1 MICWTDKRG
10 KELEENNRNGQQW
23 PSGHDG
29 NVFTDEVSQ
38 KGAKDMSQKNM
49 KIMLRQEDKAEA
61 EDFTAFLQSLNIS
74 KQMLMDTFMKG
85 VKVGMCMA
93 TEKQSA

>member
-1 MICWTDKRG
+1 M
-10 KELEENNRNGQQW
+10 
-23 PSGHDG
+23 S
-29 NVFTDEVSQ
+29 TDEVSQ
-38 KGAKDMSQKNM
+38 KGVKNMSQKNM

-85 VKVGMCMA
+85 VMVGMCMA

>member
-1 MICWTDKRG
+1 MAERAAYYTLHSQLTGLVIFKEKRRTQCRIC
-10 KELEENNRNGQQW
+10 
-23 PSGHDG
+23 
-29 NVFTDEVSQ
+29 Q
-38 KGAKDMSQKNM
+38 KGERGDMSQKNM
-49 KIMLRQEDKAEA
+49 EIMLRQEDKAEA

>member
-1 MICWTDKRG
+1 
-10 KELEENNRNGQQW
+10 
-23 PSGHDG
+23 
-29 NVFTDEVSQ
+29 
-38 KGAKDMSQKNM
+38 MSQKNM
-49 KIMLRQEDKAEA
+49 EIMLRQEDKAEA

-74 KQMLMDTFMKG
+74 KQMLMDAFMKG

>member
-1 MICWTDKRG
+1 
-10 KELEENNRNGQQW
+10 
-23 PSGHDG
+23 
-29 NVFTDEVSQ
+29 
-38 KGAKDMSQKNM
+38 MSQKNM

-85 VKVGMCMA
+85 VKVGMFMA

>member
-1 MICWTDKRG
+1 
-10 KELEENNRNGQQW
+10 
-23 PSGHDG
+23 
-29 NVFTDEVSQ
+29 
-38 KGAKDMSQKNM
+38 MSQKNM
-49 KIMLRQEDKAEA
+49 ENMLRQEDKAEE

-74 KQMLMDTFMKG
+74 KQTLMNTFLKG

>member
-1 MICWTDKRG
+1 MAERAVYYTLHSQLTGLVLFKEKR
-10 KELEENNRNGQQW
+10 RTQCRIR
-23 PSGHDG
+23 
-29 NVFTDEVSQ
+29 Q
-38 KGAKDMSQKNM
+38 KGEWDMSQKNM
-49 KIMLRQEDKAEA
+49 EIMLRQEDKAEA

-74 KQMLMDTFMKG
+74 KQMLIDTFMKG

>member
-1 MICWTDKRG
+1 M
-10 KELEENNRNGQQW
+10 
-23 PSGHDG
+23 S
-29 NVFTDEVSQ
+29 TDEVSQ
-38 KGAKDMSQKNM
+38 KGVKNMSQKNM

-74 KQMLMDTFMKG
+74 KQMLMDAFMKG
-85 VKVGMCMA
+85 VKMGMCMA

>member
-1 MICWTDKRG
+1 
-10 KELEENNRNGQQW
+10 
-23 PSGHDG
+23 
-29 NVFTDEVSQ
+29 
-38 KGAKDMSQKNM
+38 MSQKNM
-49 KIMLRQEDKAEA
+49 EIMLRQEDKAEA

-93 TEKQSA
+93 TEKQSV

>member
-1 MICWTDKRG
+1 M
-10 KELEENNRNGQQW
+10 
-23 PSGHDG
+23 
-29 NVFTDEVSQ
+29 FTDEVSQ
-38 KGAKDMSQKNM
+38 KGVKNMSQKNM

-74 KQMLMDTFMKG
+74 KQMLMDTFMKD

>member
-1 MICWTDKRG
+1 
-10 KELEENNRNGQQW
+10 
-23 PSGHDG
+23 
-29 NVFTDEVSQ
+29 
-38 KGAKDMSQKNM
+38 MSQKNM

>member
-1 MICWTDKRG
+1 M
-10 KELEENNRNGQQW
+10 
-23 PSGHDG
+23 P
-29 NVFTDEVSQ
+29 TDEVSQ
-38 KGAKDMSQKNM
+38 KGVKNMSQKNM

-85 VKVGMCMA
+85 VKVGMYMA

>member
-1 MICWTDKRG
+1 M
-10 KELEENNRNGQQW
+10 
-23 PSGHDG
+23 P
-29 NVFTDEVSQ
+29 TDEVSQ
-38 KGAKDMSQKNM
+38 KGVKNMSQKNM

-93 TEKQSA
+93 TEKQST